1 MGLRKFSLKAATT
14 TLRSKLI
21 FWFLVFSLVPVG
33 FVTGFSLQ
41 KSRAALDKELYQR
54 VQGDTREI
62 EVTLRDMEKLIN
74 VRAEKLSL
82 DRAFAFY
89 ITTNQDSSLRLALT
103 DWLNASIASRISVIE
118 TDGRMAASVYKDG
131 TGGLRAEDFSKEKSI
146 FVSEAVIKQL
156 KEKSKFKLI
165 DQQKG
170 KLELI
175 SYFPVYSKSDRTVG
189 YLEIVLSLDKNFL
202 DTFKNRMGVELAL
215 MGEEFKVAAASHED
229 ITLYSQDFFQ
239 NLKGDY
245 LNKLFDINIR
255 GEPYGFLVY
264 PTNWG
269 EAKLYVILAASK
281 AEANKTISNI
291 KAAFMGVLI
300 AVILLVVI
308 LTWIASSAV
317 VRPLRELYEGIRRM
331 NAGESGVELPIRGDN
346 EMAYLSAS
354 FNEMTGKIK
363 RAQDELRKKI
373 QELENAN
380 QETKNAQVQLVHTAK
395 MASLGQLVAGVA
407 HELNNPIGFIYS
419 NMTQLDEYSQKLM
432 SIIEEKTEKD
442 SDYDYIRQDMPK
454 LIKSCQDGARRTRDI
469 VIGLRNFSRL
479 EEAALKEADINACLD
494 DTLSL
499 LSGELKNRI
508 TVKKEYG
515 QLPMTLCYAS
525 NLNQVF
531 MNILSNAAHAIKDA
545 GEIKIKTWVSKQA
558 GEQFVNISIKD
569 SGQGMTK
576 EVREKIFEPFFSTKS
591 VGQGTGLGMSISFGI
606 IKKHGGEIEVISE
619 PGKGAE
625 FILKIPAAGPPDKRN

>member
-1 MGLRKFSLKAATT
+1 MLRRISLKAATG
-14 TLRSKLI
+14 TLRNKLI
-21 FWFLVFSLVPVG
+21 FWFLIFSLVPVG

-54 VQGDTREI
+54 VQGDTHEI

-74 VRAEKLSL
+74 SRAEKMSQ

-89 ITTNQDSSLRLALT
+89 VSTNQDNSIKSALT

-118 TDGRMAASVYKDG
+118 TDGRMAASVFKDAAG
-131 TGGLRAEDFSKEKSI
+131 VIRSEEFDKEKSI
-146 FVSEAVIKQL
+146 FVAENVVKQL

-165 DQQKG
+165 DLQKG

-175 SYFPVYSKSDRTVG
+175 SYFPVSSKSDRIVG
-189 YLEIVLSLDKNFL
+189 YLEVVLSLDKNFL
-202 DTFKNRMGVELAL
+202 DTFKNRMGVEMAL
-215 MGEEFKVAAASHED
+215 MSEEFKVAVASHED
-229 ITLYSQDFFQ
+229 MALYSPEFFQ
-239 NLKGDY
+239 SLKGDY
-245 LNKLFDINIR
+245 LNKLFDLNIR

-264 PTNWG
+264 PSTWG
-269 EAKLYVILAASK
+269 EARLFVILAASK

-291 KAAFMGVLI
+291 KTAFMGVLV
-300 AVILLVVI
+300 AVIFLVLI

-331 NAGESGVELPIRGDN
+331 NAGESGVELPVRGDN
-346 EMAYLSAS
+346 EMTYLSAS

-363 RAQDELRKKI
+363 KAQDELKKKL
-373 QELENAN
+373 QELERAH
-380 QETKNAQVQLVHTAK
+380 QETKSAQVQLVHSAK

-432 SIIEEKTEKD
+432 SMIENKTDKD
-442 SDYDYIRQDMPK
+442 TEYDYIREDMPK

-499 LSGELKNRI
+499 LAGELKNRI
-508 TVKKEYG
+508 TVKKSYG
-515 QLPMTLCYAS
+515 KIPMAMCYAS

-531 MNILSNAAHAIKDA
+531 MNILSNAAHAIKDE
-545 GEIKIKTWVSKQA
+545 GDITIKTWVNKEA
-558 GEQFVNISIKD
+558 GEQFIFISIKD

-576 EVREKIFEPFFSTKS
+576 EVRDKIFEPFFSTKGA
-591 VGQGTGLGMSISFGI
+591 GQGTGLGMSISYGI
-606 IKKHGGEIEVISE
+606 IKKHGGEIEVNSE

-625 FILKIPAAGPPDKRN
+625 FMIKIPVNGPPIARN